1 MKFLTNCKLLRFF
14 KNTNPVMERK
24 PKPEHAEHEAVALRA
39 AQEGIV
45 LLKNNSILP
54 LEAGTVVN
62 LFGAA
67 VHHFHIDAGG
77 AGKTNPSYKVNLI
90 QAIER
95 CDVLSLNNELV
106 EFYRCDKNVIPD
118 EAVLKKA
125 KEVSDIAVFML
136 ARESG
141 ENRENTSKKGEF
153 YLTDE
158 EDALIRALRQTFAH
172 VIVILNVGYPMD
184 VRFVEEYDIDALIYN
199 GFGGMLA
206 GQALCDVLCGKVN
219 PSGKLPDTW
228 AKEYADIPASRNF
241 YDAVDKKLIHSDID
255 IYVDTV
261 YEEGIYV
268 GYRYFST
275 FGVEPAYPFGY
286 GLSYSNFE
294 ITSTAPCFEA
304 GVLKFDVCVKN
315 TSVRAGKEV
324 VQVYIRK
331 PESLCETPERE
342 LVWFDKTKELALGE
356 SQTFE
361 VEIPAK
367 HMVIYD
373 TARAVYVMPK
383 GEYQVFVGNSSL
395 AEQVGYFT
403 TEEILVKQASHL
415 MLPVEAP
422 EELSKYKDDSF
433 PKGRRSGTKK
443 EKAFLP
449 AGKRRSYDVKPLE
462 NLNKEETEI
471 KAFVENMSVKELAKL
486 HVSDGMR
493 KNGVVG
499 LLKELKGYDLPKF
512 TVADGNCGVNCPT
525 PNISMP
531 SSTTMAASFNKP
543 LMEEIGRAIAEEAKD
558 FGIPMILAPGMNL
571 HRNPLNG
578 RQPEYFSEDP
588 YLSGILA
595 GHYTKGMEEAGIAA
609 CMKHLAGNNCE
620 TSRKRNQSIISE
632 RALRELYLRNFQLA
646 MEVHEP
652 AAFMTAYNAINGKH
666 TATDAELIQGFLREE
681 MGFQGFVMTDWNS
694 YDTMDVADAVEAGNC
709 WMTPGTENNKYV
721 RPIIKAVK
729 TGRVNIE
736 RLRENAYYMLSTIKR
751 FMK

>member
-1 MKFLTNCKLLRFF
+1 MLGFF
-14 KNTNPVMERK
+14 KNTNKKLERT
-24 PKPEHAEHEAVALRA
+24 PKPEHAMREEVAYRA
-39 AQEGIV
+39 AAEGIV
-45 LLKNNSILP
+45 LLKNNGILP
-54 LEAGTVVN
+54 LEKGQEIHLLGTAGE
-62 LFGAA
+62 G
-67 VHHFHIDAGG
+67 FHIDAGG
-77 AGKTNPSYKVNLI
+77 AGKTNPSYKVTLADAFAANDALI
-90 QAIER
+90 VKKE
-95 CDVLSLNNELV
+95 
-106 EFYRCDKNVIPD
+106 D
-118 EAVLKKA
+118 EAADTAIYVLGRA
-125 KEVSDIAVFML
+125 
-136 ARESG
+136 SG
-141 ENRENTSKKGEF
+141 ENRENTTKKGEY

-158 EDALIRALRQTFAH
+158 EDALLAKLKETH
-172 VIVILNVGYPMD
+172 KHLVVILNVGYPMD
-184 VRFVEEYDIDALIYN
+184 VRFVEKYDVDALIYN
-199 GFGGMLA
+199 GFGGMNA
-206 GQALCDVLCGKVN
+206 GAALYDVLCGIIN

-228 AKEYADIPASRNF
+228 AKKYDDIPASRNF
-241 YDAVDKKLIHSDID
+241 YDAVDKKPIHSDID

-294 ITSTAPCFEA
+294 ITNTAPCFEE
-304 GVLKFDVCVKN
+304 GLLKFDVCVKN
-315 TSVRAGKEV
+315 TGVRAKGIDVCAKIDDVRVGKEV

-331 PESLCETPERE
+331 PESLCQTPERE
-342 LVWFDKTKELALGE
+342 LVWFEKTKELAPGE

-367 HMVIYD
+367 HMVVFD
-373 TARAVYVMPK
+373 TERAAYVMPK
-383 GEYQVFVGNSSL
+383 GEYQVFVGDSSL
-395 AEQVGYFT
+395 AEQTGSFT
-403 TEEILVKQASHL
+403 TEEIIVKKASHL

-422 EELSKYKDDSF
+422 EELSKYKEDSF
-433 PKGRRSGTKK
+433 PKGKRSGTKK

-449 AGKRRSYDVKPLE
+449 AGKRRKYDVKPLE
-462 NLNKEETEI
+462 NLTKEETEI
-471 KAFVENMSVKELAKL
+471 KALVEKMSVKELAQL

-499 LLKELKGYDLPKF
+499 LLKEIKGYALPKF

-543 LMEEIGRAIAEEAKD
+543 LMEEIGHAIAEEAKD

-595 GHYTKGMEEAGIAA
+595 GHYTKGMEEAGTAA

-681 MGFQGFVMTDWNS
+681 MGFKGFVMTDWDS

-721 RPIIKAVK
+721 RPIIKGVK
-729 TGRVNIE
+729 TGRVSVE
-736 RLRENAYYMLSTIKR
+736 RLRENAYYMLRTIKK
-751 FMK
+751 FM